1 MSGEGQ
7 LAHRSA
13 PVPCHLAWGC
23 PAVSQRGDR
32 SPSRTWSSGAP
43 CQRSDRHPP
52 THAHEPDGSLSPPP
66 RPALAACV
74 ATVSGA
80 GHARPPFACS
90 APCTVRTWGFAREP
104 DCPNPKPPKKQC
116 LQSAL
121 WSPPPV
127 ASFPPD
133 CVVALSGPAR
143 GPFGIRRARRVP
155 PRSLAP
161 FSFPSCCFHNPAAAD
176 SNWGAKILSSDA
188 ASALTGRHIQVWHV
202 SLHRW
207 QVYRCQGSQRNGPR
221 HSRGCR
227 VP

>member
-1 MSGEGQ
+1 LHGAVQ
-7 LAHRSA
+7 LRA
-13 PVPCHLAWGC
+13 
-23 PAVSQRGDR
+23 
-32 SPSRTWSSGAP
+32 SGATARGLLAP
-43 CQRSDRHPP
+43 RASARTGIPRRTHTSQMGRSHLLLV
-52 THAHEPDGSLSPPP
+52 A
-66 RPALAACV
+66 ALAACV